1 MLKDDIIKLYMAL
14 FFRAAE
20 KDGVDSWY
28 NDAVINNYSL
38 SQLADNMINAAS
50 SLVSNNTYYSSLY
63 PEYVNF
69 NTNNEEDVRELITKI
84 YETLFNKTYEDD
96 LQGIDWWVND
106 VLSHKQTIGEVVV
119 NILNIAEQIAR
130 GKISTDE
137 KTYEAALTFENR
149 FEVSKFVYDNFQKAD
164 VNNDGIIDFSL
175 FEDFI
180 KGKAPA

>member
-20 KDGVDSWY
+20 KEGVDNWY
-28 NDAVINNYSL
+28 NDATINNYSL

-84 YETLFNKTYEDD
+84 YETLFNKT
-96 LQGIDWWVND
+96 
-106 VLSHKQTIGEVVV
+106 
-119 NILNIAEQIAR
+119 
-130 GKISTDE
+130 
-137 KTYEAALTFENR
+137 
-149 FEVSKFVYDNFQKAD
+149 
-164 VNNDGIIDFSL
+164 IITQSR
-175 FEDFI
+175 
-180 KGKAPA
+180 